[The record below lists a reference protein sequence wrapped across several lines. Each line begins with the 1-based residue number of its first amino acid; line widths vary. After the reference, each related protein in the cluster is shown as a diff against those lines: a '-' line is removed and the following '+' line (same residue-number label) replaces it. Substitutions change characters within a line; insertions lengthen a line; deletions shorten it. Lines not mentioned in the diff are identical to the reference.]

1 MVSKYPCP
9 CCGYLTASFPPPT
22 DDICDVCLWHD
33 NAVQFSNPD
42 YRGGP
47 NKVTL
52 NEARDNFRRYGVS
65 DPSKAGRQRRP
76 LADEVPPESGGRGSV
91 APPQ

>member
-1 MVSKYPCP
+1 MSAFPCP
-9 CCGYLTASFPPPT
+9 CCGYLTASFSPPT

-33 NAVQFSNPD
+33 NAAQFEDQN

-52 NEARDNFRRYGVS
+52 NEARENFRLYGVS
-65 DPSKAGRQRRP
+65 DPRKLGRQRAP
-76 LADEVPPESGGRGSV
+76 LPEEIPPGRSKE
-91 APPQ
+91 PPQ